1 MMLLVD
7 DRQPG
12 SEVSADASRS
22 APAAAALCLGAA
34 AIAAAGCGPQAARG
48 PEPAA
53 DAARDTPSAVG
64 KSAAEEDPAASRGT
78 FRGLYVAG
86 PAVRSFTACGATRAA
101 WLTDRTGGRLDE
113 VYRALAARPYQPVF
127 VEFQGYPLPPPPDGL
142 GTEYEGRVS
151 AVALRHAAPGDA
163 AAGCHDDLGGVAVR
177 AFGGEPHWRLDVAES
192 GIALTEADSVRD
204 TVFPYAPPRDDGS
217 APGRRVYASASED
230 PDDGAPR
237 RIEVVIEER
246 PCTDPATG
254 AYFSLAA
261 EVRIDGRT
269 LTGCARENWR

>member
-22 APAAAALCLGAA
+22 GPDRQQGRRAAPAAAALSLGAA

-86 PAVRSFTACGATRAA
+86 PAVRSFTAWGATPAA
-101 WLTDRTGGRLDE
+101 WVTDRTGRRLDE
-113 VYRALAARPYQPVF
+113 V
-127 VEFQGYPLPPPPDGL
+127 
-142 GTEYEGRVS
+142 
-151 AVALRHAAPGDA
+151 
-163 AAGCHDDLGGVAVR
+163 
-177 AFGGEPHWRLDVAES
+177 
-192 GIALTEADSVRD
+192 
-204 TVFPYAPPRDDGS
+204 
-217 APGRRVYASASED
+217 
-230 PDDGAPR
+230 
-237 RIEVVIEER
+237 
-246 PCTDPATG
+246 
-254 AYFSLAA
+254 
-261 EVRIDGRT
+261 
-269 LTGCARENWR
+269 